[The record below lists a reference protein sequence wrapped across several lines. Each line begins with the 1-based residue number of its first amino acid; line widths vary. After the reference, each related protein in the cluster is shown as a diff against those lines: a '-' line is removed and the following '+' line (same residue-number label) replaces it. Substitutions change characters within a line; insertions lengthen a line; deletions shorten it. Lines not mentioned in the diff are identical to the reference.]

1 MNLSKSMTMLT
12 LMAAFVL
19 SGCTTASLQATT
31 DFDSEF
37 NFSSVQ
43 KIAIQPVT
51 RMNAA
56 AILISDMAV
65 NRLNSVFTDELTRK
79 GFEIVTDNADADMY
93 LSWHL
98 VTQEKTDVRSYN
110 SASYYNCWRC
120 GPTVSDISV
129 HQFTEG
135 TLIVDMV
142 DPERSQSVWRS
153 TVQSRLKSKS
163 DAEADDALR
172 HEAGRALFA
181 EFPPI

>member
-1 MNLSKSMTMLT
+1 MKLSTPMTILA

-19 SGCTTASLQATT
+19 SGCTTPGLEANT

-51 RMNAA
+51 RMNSA

-65 NRLNSVFTDELTRK
+65 NRMNRVFTDELISK

-93 LSWHL
+93 LTRHL

-110 SASYYNCWRC
+110 SSSYYNCWRC
-120 GPTVSDISV
+120 GPTVSDVSV
-129 HQFTEG
+129 RQFTQG
-135 TLIVDMV
+135 TVIVDMV
-142 DPERSQSVWRS
+142 DPARGQSVWRS
-153 TVQSRLKSKS
+153 MVQSQLKSKS

-181 EFPPI
+181 EFPPL